1 MPRVEKATLE
11 KKLIDSESEERATVT
26 RVTVRR
32 GLEEKR
38 IFFGENSTKGLSEL
52 KPGEQGVVVAVEGG
66 RGLRQKLSLRGI
78 SAGSVVRM
86 IWASRGPIVVDVDRS
101 TVCMGRGMAQKV
113 RIRRI

>member
-1 MPRVEKATLE
+1 METLRR
-11 KKLIDSESEERATVT
+11 IMDMRT
-26 RVTVRR
+26 RREMGIEVMR
-32 GLEEKR
+32 GIPLK
-38 IFFGENSTKGLSEL
+38 NSDVMMLSQL

-113 RIRRI
+113 RIRRM

>member
-1 MPRVEKATLE
+1 METLRR
-11 KKLIDSESEERATVT
+11 IMDMRT
-26 RVTVRR
+26 RREMEIEVMR
-32 GLEEKR
+32 GIQLK
-38 IFFGENSTKGLSEL
+38 NSDVMMLSQL

-113 RIRRI
+113 RIRRM

>member
-1 MPRVEKATLE
+1 MDMRIKREMEIEVMRSISPK
-11 KKLIDSESEERATVT
+11 DSDVMM
-26 RVTVRR
+26 
-32 GLEEKR
+32 
-38 IFFGENSTKGLSEL
+38 LSQL

-78 SAGSVVRM
+78 SEGSIARM

-113 RIRRI
+113 MIRRI